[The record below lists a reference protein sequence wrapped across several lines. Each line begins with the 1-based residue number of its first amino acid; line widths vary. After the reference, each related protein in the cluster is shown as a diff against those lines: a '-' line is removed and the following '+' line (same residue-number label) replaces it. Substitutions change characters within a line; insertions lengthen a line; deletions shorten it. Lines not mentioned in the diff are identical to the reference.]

1 MTCRTAHP
9 RVGGEDGVGYTPEE
23 VLDGSPPRRRG
34 RPIPVPVDPRAR
46 GLTPRVGGEDI
57 AGTLTRFQ
65 YRGSPPRRR
74 GRPRIDGA

>member
-34 RPIPVPVDPRAR
+34 RRIWDSTPMAAKR
-46 GLTPRVGGEDI
+46 LTP
-57 AGTLTRFQ
+57 A
-65 YRGSPPRRR
+65 
-74 GRPRIDGA
+74 

>member
-34 RPIPVPVDPRAR
+34 RPCPEESGGHLE
-46 GLTPRVGGEDI
+46 GLTP
-57 AGTLTRFQ
+57 A
-65 YRGSPPRRR
+65 
-74 GRPRIDGA
+74 

>member
-46 GLTPRVGGEDI
+46 GLTP
-57 AGTLTRFQ
+57 A
-65 YRGSPPRRR
+65 
-74 GRPRIDGA
+74 